1 MAARAR
7 SRYDQ
12 DDDTGPRSDVY
23 TGLLALSL
31 IAMIVSSLLLFLD
44 YSQYSASKAPSVTVP
59 QPKLREGVQTGQL
72 PPNFLLPPPAPITER
87 PFTKGTETA
96 AAQPVKPVGSEEAS
110 APTTQAPAPVV
121 DPPPMPVAD
130 PQPAPVAPP
139 PAVVAPAP
147 TPEPVAVPPTPA
159 PTPAPVTPPPPPLPK
174 SIRNL
179 PN

>member
-7 SRYDQ
+7 SRFDR

-44 YSQYSASKAPSVTVP
+44 YSQYGASKAPAVTVP
-59 QPKLREGVQTGQL
+59 TPKVREGVQAGQL
-72 PPNFLLPPPAPITER
+72 PPLPPPAPVTGRSFTSDTES
-87 PFTKGTETA
+87 A
-96 AAQPVKPVGSEEAS
+96 AAQPVKPAGGSEEAQ
-110 APTTQAPAPVV
+110 APVAPAPPPVV
-121 DPPPMPVAD
+121 DAPSPMPAPD
-130 PQPAPVAPP
+130 LPPAPVAQQPNASPP
-139 PAVVAPAP
+139 PA
-147 TPEPVAVPPTPA
+147 PEPVAAPPA
-159 PTPAPVTPPPPPLPK
+159 PAPAAPVAPPPPPLPK